1 MYELFIQSVYI
12 PIYSALVFA
21 IDLIPGGDV
30 GIALIIITIAVR
42 TLLLPLAIKTSKA
55 QKVLRDIQPKL
66 DEIKKKYTD
75 QREMAEKTMALY
87 REHNVSPFSAILIP
101 LIQIPVIIGLYV
113 VFANGG
119 LPVITPEYLY
129 SFVPVPTT
137 VSMHFLGIIDMAS
150 KSVILAIIAGITQY
164 IYAQSMP
171 KPIEQAEPSFAGD
184 FAKGMHVQMTYVL
197 PFIIGFVAYSIS
209 AAVAL
214 YLIVGNVFSFLS
226 ELYTRRRVQ

>member
-1 MYELFIQSVYI
+1 MYSLFISGVYI
-12 PIYSALVFA
+12 PLYSALVY
-21 IDLIPGGDV
+21 IINHVPGGDV
-30 GIALIIITIAVR
+30 GIALVIVTIIVR
-42 TLLLPLAIKTSKA
+42 ALLLPLAIKTSRA
-55 QKVLRDIQPKL
+55 QKIMRDLQPKL

-101 LIQIPVIIGLYV
+101 LIQIPVVIGLYV

-119 LPVITPEYLY
+119 LPQITPEYLY
-129 SFVPVPTT
+129 SFVAIPTQ
-137 VSMHFLGIIDMAS
+137 VSMHFLGLVDMGS
-150 KSVILAIIAGITQY
+150 KSVLLAVLAGLTQFA
-164 IYAQSMP
+164 YAKVMP
-171 KPIEQAEPSFAGD
+171 KPQVQSEPSFASD

-214 YLIVGNVFSFLS
+214 YLVVGNVFSFFS
-226 ELYTRRRVQ
+226 ELYTRRTMK

>member
-1 MYELFIQSVYI
+1 MYALFIQTVYI
-12 PIYSALVFA
+12 PIYSALVFV

-30 GIALIIITIAVR
+30 GLALVIITIVVR
-42 TLLLPLAIKTSKA
+42 ALLLPLALKTSKA
-55 QKVLRDIQPKL
+55 QKVLREIQPKL

-119 LPVITPEYLY
+119 LPTITPEYLY
-129 SFVPVPTT
+129 SFVPIPEV
-137 VSMHFLGIIDMAS
+137 VSMHFLGVIDMAS

-197 PFIIGFVAYSIS
+197 PFIIAFVAYSIS

>member
-1 MYELFIQSVYI
+1 M
-12 PIYSALVFA
+12 
-21 IDLIPGGDV
+21 IPGGDV
-30 GIALIIITIAVR
+30 GIALVIITIVVR
-42 TLLLPLAIKTSKA
+42 ALLLPLAIKTSRA
-55 QKVLRDIQPKL
+55 QKVLRELQPKL

-101 LIQIPVIIGLYV
+101 LVQIPVIIGLYV

-129 SFVPVPTT
+129 SFVPVPSV

-150 KSVILAIIAGITQY
+150 KSLILAVLAGVTQY
-164 IYAQSMP
+164 MYAQSMP
-171 KPIEQAEPSFAGD
+171 KPIEQSEPSFAGD

-214 YLIVGNVFSFLS
+214 YLIVGNVFSFFS

>member
-1 MYELFIQSVYI
+1 MYSLFIQGVYI
-12 PIYSALVFA
+12 PLYSALVFV
-21 IDLIPGGDV
+21 IDHIPGGDV
-30 GIALIIITIAVR
+30 GIALVIVTIIVR
-42 TLLLPLAIKTSKA
+42 AILLPLALKTSRA
-55 QKVLRDIQPKL
+55 QKVLRDLQPKL

-119 LPVITPEYLY
+119 LPEITPEYLY
-129 SFVPVPTT
+129 WFVPVPTV
-137 VSMHFLGIIDMAS
+137 VSMHFLGMIDMAS
-150 KSVILAIIAGITQY
+150 KSLILAVLAGVTQY
-164 IYAQSMP
+164 MYARVMP
-171 KPIEQAEPSFAGD
+171 KPQEQSAPSFAGD

-214 YLIVGNVFSFLS
+214 YLIVGNVFSFFS
-226 ELYTRRRVQ
+226 ELYTRRSVK

>member
-1 MYELFIQSVYI
+1 MYSLFIQGVYI
-12 PIYSALVFA
+12 PLYSALVFV
-21 IDLIPGGDV
+21 IGHIPGGDV
-30 GIALIIITIAVR
+30 GIALVIVTIIVR
-42 TLLLPLAIKTSKA
+42 SLLLPLALKTSRA
-55 QKVLRDIQPKL
+55 QKVLRDLQPKL

-119 LPVITPEYLY
+119 LPHITPEYLY
-129 SFVPVPTT
+129 SFVSVPSV
-137 VSMHFLGIIDMAS
+137 VSMHFLGLIDMAS
-150 KSVILAIIAGITQY
+150 KSLVLAVLAGASQY
-164 IYAQSMP
+164 MYARVMP
-171 KPIEQAEPSFAGD
+171 KPQSQSEPSFAGD

-214 YLIVGNVFSFLS
+214 YLIVGNVFSFCS
-226 ELYTRRRVQ
+226 ELYTRRGVK